1 MGPKSE
7 KAIPALINALSDSDI
22 SIRWEAALALG
33 KMKSLAKPAVE
44 KLIDALE
51 DPAYQVRLMAAEA
64 LGEIGPDA
72 KAALDALKKA
82 QNDKRGEVVDAA
94 RLAIKTISK

>member
-1 MGPKSE
+1 
-7 KAIPALINALSDSDI
+7 
-22 SIRWEAALALG
+22 
-33 KMKSLAKPAVE
+33 
-44 KLIDALE
+44 LE

-94 RLAIKTISK
+94 RFAIKTISK

>member
-1 MGPKSE
+1 M
-7 KAIPALINALSDSDI
+7 
-22 SIRWEAALALG
+22 ALG

-82 QNDKRGEVVDAA
+82 QNDKRGEVVDSA
-94 RLAIKTISK
+94 RLAIKSISK